1 MESFVDGMAQQAEDI
16 AQQARESKT
25 IMFDNFVTLDSKMG
39 KLANAQEQQPK
50 VYTAHTLE
58 QEIRQEFSQHIEEE
72 YQKELTVFAQRS
84 EDKNMTGIS
93 NAHSNNGATT
103 GCKVTEVNC
112 AKIDKKDTQWH
123 AQPAEISAENTDWKR
138 EALHNRRVQS
148 MKRNLSRETRRADDS
163 LTALHHSKETMESKP
178 GEILVKQNEIQWS
191 TALKGEMHSRH
202 GEMLVLQAKLQG
214 AKTALF
220 NFHIEKFEEQQK
232 ELDSYKTKRE
242 EYKDEKVNLK
252 RQMQEMRASCGTGLL
267 DVKNSTRCLQL
278 SSDFH
283 TSAKRQQQP
292 HTGQSMQHRQNSSW
306 NEEDREQQQYV
317 KTLHQQL
324 PPSPVSY
331 KTNTLQPCLRKLFLQ
346 KTYWKG
352 VVVVW
357 GFVRCNCACANFLCW
372 KSFERE
378 GGCYMF
384 FVLNNSQQQQQPVGV
399 SSRSQR
405 EDGSDGSEVKR
416 DSTTDRVEG
425 GIVA

>member
-1 MESFVDGMAQQAEDI
+1 M
-16 AQQARESKT
+16 
-25 IMFDNFVTLDSKMG
+25 
-39 KLANAQEQQPK
+39 
-50 VYTAHTLE
+50 
-58 QEIRQEFSQHIEEE
+58 
-72 YQKELTVFAQRS
+72 
-84 EDKNMTGIS
+84 
-93 NAHSNNGATT
+93 
-103 GCKVTEVNC
+103 
-112 AKIDKKDTQWH
+112 
-123 AQPAEISAENTDWKR
+123 
-138 EALHNRRVQS
+138 
-148 MKRNLSRETRRADDS
+148 
-163 LTALHHSKETMESKP
+163 
-178 GEILVKQNEIQWS
+178 
-191 TALKGEMHSRH
+191 
-202 GEMLVLQAKLQG
+202 
-214 AKTALF
+214 
-220 NFHIEKFEEQQK
+220 
-232 ELDSYKTKRE
+232 
-242 EYKDEKVNLK
+242 K

-267 DVKNSTRCLQL
+267 DVKNSTQCLQL
-278 SSDFH
+278 SSDFN

-292 HTGQSMQHRQNSSW
+292 HTRTQQSMQHRQNSSW
-306 NEEDREQQQYV
+306 KEEDSEQQQYV
-317 KTLHQQL
+317 KTIHQQL

-384 FVLNNSQQQQQPVGV
+384 FALNNSQQQQPVGV